1 MAKSKNEQNTQEKK
15 YNLKNDIMFKAF
27 FTKKGN
33 ERFLIDFLNGLL
45 KVEIK
50 NIKIM
55 GEVSLE
61 QLSTDEKGGRLD
73 IQAELDN
80 GTIINIEMQMRDE
93 KNFKQ
98 RTTVYAAKTL
108 SKETKRGSKYEDVKQ
123 IIMINILNYE
133 MLGFDEYVSETVT
146 VLDKHRDYEILNGMK
161 WYFIEL
167 PKFRK
172 AHPDINEKINQW
184 LAFIDDYDRGLI
196 EMAKEKN
203 KTLKEAGIE
212 MNYLTGD
219 EQVRRL
225 AELREKWE
233 MDWNSSIANAK
244 EEGLKEGIKKMILE
258 MYNNKFSIDV
268 IMKISKLSKEE
279 VENII
284 NS

>member
-1 MAKSKNEQNTQEKK
+1 MTKSKNKQLVEEKK
-15 YNLKNDIMFKAF
+15 YNLKNDIIFKAF
-27 FTKKGN
+27 FTRKGN
-33 ERFLIDFLNGLL
+33 EKFLIDFLNGLL

-55 GEVSLE
+55 GEASLE
-61 QLSTDEKGGRLD
+61 QLSKDEKGGRLD
-73 IQAELDN
+73 VQAELDN
-80 GTIINIEMQMRDE
+80 GMIINIEMQMRDE
-93 KNFKQ
+93 KNVIE

-172 AHPDINEKINQW
+172 AHPDMDEKINQW

-196 EMAKEKN
+196 NMAKEKN

-219 EQVRRL
+219 EEVRRL

-233 MDWNSSIANAK
+233 MDWNSGIANAK
-244 EEGLKEGIKKMILE
+244 REGEQVGIKKRRKEKEYRNSKGNAQEQFTIRT
-258 MYNNKFSIDV
+258 YYKNKQ
-268 IMKISKLSKEE
+268 
-279 VENII
+279 I
-284 NS
+284 N